1 MRGIRAINSWMVAF
15 WMMLSVTFLISI
27 IMNIFLNYG
36 NAKEIDYFLQ
46 KWHLSGNY
54 ETLVTLC
61 FSVSIVSLVLL
72 VFKMF
77 SWLRN
82 FKRCNK
88 LENFL
93 FKITTLPDEEA
104 VNSLQILGLVVSRD
118 NLDIN
123 VKMLDLASPEALS
136 HAITFLLYLESRDSL
151 DEWLVG
157 NHNVFHHLADV
168 LLENAHDEAIK
179 KFVAYMKKEKV
190 YLGQLLDSALVRRE
204 LEHEAN
210 DLLNQIEQVIEQERS
225 VLDHAR
231 KFIESDLK
239 GIRQIIPDR
248 ISG

>member
-1 MRGIRAINSWMVAF
+1 MVAF
-15 WMMLSVTFLISI
+15 WMLVFIVCCTSL
-27 IMNIFLNYG
+27 FLNVFLNFG
-36 NAKEIDYFLQ
+36 SLEEIEHFINQ
-46 KWHLSGNY
+46 WHLEDNFENAIIVS
-54 ETLVTLC
+54 
-61 FSVSIVSLVLL
+61 FSVFIISLVLL
-72 VFKMF
+72 FFKLF
-77 SWLRN
+77 CWIRN
-82 FKRCNK
+82 SKRSGK
-88 LENFL
+88 LESFL

-136 HAITFLLYLESRDSL
+136 HAITFLLYLESHDSL

-168 LLENAHDEAIK
+168 LLENVDDEAIK
-179 KFVAYMKKEKV
+179 KFVAYMKKQKI

-210 DLLNQIEQVIEQERS
+210 DLLNQIEQIIEQERS

-239 GIRQIIPDR
+239 GIRKIIPDR